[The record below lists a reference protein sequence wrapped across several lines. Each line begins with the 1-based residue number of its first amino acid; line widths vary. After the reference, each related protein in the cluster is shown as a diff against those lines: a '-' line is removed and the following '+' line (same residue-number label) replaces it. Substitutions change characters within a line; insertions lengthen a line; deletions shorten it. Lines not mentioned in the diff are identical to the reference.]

1 MLLANAVARRFKGT
15 SVTAVH
21 PGYVPTK
28 LAGQGATDKME
39 DGVETYVMLA
49 EGDYDQSLTGV
60 YFDPKKKIGEPLE
73 LTADENLQEVV
84 VKACEEVTGLKLV
97 A

>member
-21 PGYVPTK
+21 PGWVSTK
-28 LAGQGATDKME
+28 IGGQDATDKLE
-39 DGVETYVMLA
+39 DGVETYIMLA
-49 EGDYDQSLTGV
+49 EGDYDQSLTGI
-60 YFDPKKKIGEPLE
+60 YFEPKRKLGQPLE
-73 LTADENLQEVV
+73 LTADEHLQEVV
-84 VKACEEVTGLKLV
+84 VKACEDVTGLKLG